1 MKHILFTLLLAS
13 ASISGMAQ
21 NTKTIHGVITDGNGD
36 PVIGATIKVGKQ
48 GTVTDM
54 DGKYTLSVPNG
65 THQVEVSYIGMK
77 TKKVSI
83 KGNKASTTLQEDSKM
98 MDEVVVIG
106 YGSVKKG
113 DVTNAV
119 AKVKGDQLKDR
130 PVSNIASALQGEL
143 AGVEIR
149 TTSGAP
155 GSGVQINV
163 RGATS
168 INESGNSNP
177 LFVVDG
183 VPMDEDFDLVNL
195 NPQDIESIEVLKD
208 ASSSAIY
215 GSRGA
220 NGVVIITS
228 KKGNDEGKVRV
239 NFSADYSLNAP
250 ERYMDIMS
258 PTEWIEWRK
267 KANNVRYVNQY
278 GLKGAKETDTYAE
291 RIAFIGSVSVNYV
304 NDPRW
309 DMPNYGGLSLIDWQ
323 KEIFQTALAQNYN
336 LSVSSGN
343 KASNFRA
350 SLGYVNQEGIV
361 IKTGFE
367 RINLKMS
374 AQTTIKNK
382 LTLGFDLAPQFTVT
396 KGGNVDGKDNT
407 AQQALT
413 LAPVAEAE
421 AGLYTS
427 AQPYT
432 RYLWAGSTIS
442 PIANMEYSSYRDE
455 KIRLNASAF
464 ARYQILPELTTE
476 VLGSWLFVNSERH
489 RFTPSSLNRYWAS
502 YPEGYYSNGNWT
514 GSRSHKY
521 LGQATA
527 TYNKDFGKHHLN
539 VVGGWSV
546 EMTKDGSSFTIGATQ
561 YPNNSLN
568 GGFSDMTTVT
578 LKNVSAVY
586 STEDRLVSYFGRAE
600 YGFDSRYL
608 LNASIRR
615 DGSSRFGKN
624 KKWGTFPAVSG
635 AWRASNEKF
644 WKNSWLVNQ
653 AKLRVSYGVNGSNA
667 IPNNSAYGVLSNS
680 NYSQDGKLTTGFIPG
695 STANDDLG
703 WQKTDSW
710 NAGIDLGL
718 FNNRISLA
726 VDYYMKNIRD
736 MLYQITLPADMGYT
750 RGYTNVGNIRNTGI
764 ELELK
769 TENLTGRLRWTT
781 NFQFSWNKNKVID
794 LGANSTIFTG
804 YDNSTQV
811 IEVGR
816 PAGEYYLYDA
826 VGVYETAEDLKK
838 YPTQTGSVVGSVR
851 YRDVSGPD
859 GVPDGKITEAD
870 RVHMGHPQ
878 PSCTYGMTNTFKY
891 KNWTASFLI
900 TAQTGGKIYG
910 ALGRAFDRQGMGTSV
925 NVLRKWKNMWFSESD
940 PGDGHTPCA
949 MVSGINEEYDN
960 RWLYSSDFIKL
971 KNITLSYNWR
981 MPKKAFISNV
991 RLSASVENVF
1001 MIDSY
1006 DGGYSPE
1013 SNNSSSRIS
1022 SYDYGAY
1029 PMARTFNFGVNI
1041 QF

>member
-77 TKKVSI
+77 TRKVNI
-83 KGNKASTTLQEDSKM
+83 KGDQASATLQEDSKM

-130 PVSNIASALQGEL
+130 PVSNVASALQGEL

-183 VPMDEDFDLVNL
+183 VPMDDDFDLVNL

-228 KKGNDEGKVRV
+228 RKGNDDGKVRV
-239 NFSADYSLNAP
+239 NFSADYSLSAP

-291 RIAFIGSVSVNYV
+291 RIAIIGSVSGNYV

-343 KASNFRA
+343 KNSNFRA

-374 AQTTIKNK
+374 AQTTIKDK

-413 LAPVAEAE
+413 LAPVAEA
-421 AGLYTS
+421 GLYTS

-432 RYLWAGSTIS
+432 RYLWAGSTVS
-442 PIANMEYSSYRDE
+442 PIANMEYSGYRDE

-464 ARYQILPELTTE
+464 ARYQILPELTAE

-502 YPEGYYSNGNWT
+502 YPEGYYSVGNWT

-561 YPNNSLN
+561 YPNNALN

-586 STEDRLVSYFGRAE
+586 NTEDRLVSYFGRAE

-615 DGSSRFGKN
+615 DGSRRFGKN

-653 AKLRVSYGVNGSNA
+653 AKLRISYGVNGSNA

-769 TENLTGRLRWTT
+769 TENLTGKLRWTT

-949 MVSGINEEYDN
+949 WVSGINEEYDN

>member
-1 MKHILFTLLLAS
+1 MKNLLFSILLAS
-13 ASISGMAQ
+13 ATMSGFAQ
-21 NTKTIHGVITDGNGD
+21 NTKTIKGNITDQDGE
-36 PVIGATIKVGKQ
+36 PLIGATVKVGKV
-48 GTVTDM
+48 GTVTDLE
-54 DGKYTLSVPNG
+54 GNYTINVPQNA
-65 THQVEVSYIGMK
+65 TQVEVSYIGMK
-77 TKKVSI
+77 SAKIRI
-83 KGNKASTTLQEDSKM
+83 KGNKANGSLKDDTNM
-98 MDEVVVIG
+98 MDELVVIG

-113 DVTNAV
+113 DITNAV

-143 AGVEIR
+143 AGVEVR

-155 GSGVQINV
+155 GSGVQISV

-177 LFVVDG
+177 LYVVDG

-228 KKGNDEGKVRV
+228 KKGTNDGKVRV
-239 NFSADYSLNAP
+239 NFSADFSLNTP

-258 PTEWIEWRK
+258 PQEWIEWRK

-278 GLKGAKETDTYAE
+278 GLKGAKETDSYAE
-291 RIAFIGSVSVNYV
+291 RLAIIGSASANYI

-323 KEIFQTALAQNYN
+323 KEIFQTAFAQNYN
-336 LSVSSGN
+336 LSVSAGN
-343 KASNFRA
+343 QKSNYRA
-350 SLGYVNQEGIV
+350 SLGYTDQDGIV
-361 IKTGFE
+361 VKTGFK
-367 RINLKMS
+367 RINLKLS
-374 AQTTIKNK
+374 AQTTVKDK

-413 LAPVAEAE
+413 LAPVAEPE
-421 AGLYTS
+421 AGIHTG

-442 PIANMEYSSYRDE
+442 PVSNMEENSYRDE
-455 KIRLNASAF
+455 QVRINSSAF
-464 ARYQILPELTTE
+464 ASYQILPELQAE
-476 VLGSWLFVNSERH
+476 VLGSWLFVNKERH
-489 RFTPSSLNRYWAS
+489 TFTPSTLNRYWAS
-502 YPEGYYSNGNWT
+502 YPEGYYSYGRWS

-521 LGQATA
+521 LGQATM
-527 TYNKDFGKHHLN
+527 TYNKNFGKHHLN

-546 EMTKDGSSFTIGATQ
+546 EMTKDGSSFKINATQ
-561 YPNNSLN
+561 YPNNALH
-568 GGFSDMTTVT
+568 GFSDMTTVT
-578 LKNVSAVY
+578 LQGVSAVY
-586 STEDRLVSYFGRAE
+586 STDDRMVSYFARAE
-600 YGFDSRYL
+600 YGYDSRYL
-608 LNASIRR
+608 LNASLRR

-624 KKWGTFPAVSG
+624 NRWGTFPAVSA

-644 WKNSWLVNQ
+644 WGKNWAVNQ
-653 AKLRVSYGVNGSNA
+653 AKLRVSYGSNGSNA
-667 IPNNSAYGVLSNS
+667 IPVNSAYGLLVNS
-680 NYSQDGKLTTGFIPG
+680 NYSQDGKLLTGFVPG
-695 STANDDLG
+695 STNNDNLG

-718 FNNRISLA
+718 LKNRISLA
-726 VDYYMKNIRD
+726 ADFYVKNIRD
-736 MLYQITLPADMGYT
+736 MLYQITLPATMGYT
-750 RGYTNVGNIRNTGI
+750 RGYTNVGNIRNTGV

-769 TENLTGRLRWTT
+769 TENLTGKLRWTT
-781 NFQFSWNKNKVID
+781 NLQFSWNKNKVIS

-816 PAGEYYLYDA
+816 TAGEYYLYDA
-826 VGVYETAEDLKK
+826 VGVYETEEDLKK
-838 YPTQTGSVVGSVR
+838 YPTQTGSVVGGVR

-878 PSCTYGMTNTFKY
+878 PSCTYGLTNTFKY
-891 KNWTASFLI
+891 KNWTLSFLI

-910 ALGRAFDRQGMGTSV
+910 AIGRAFDRQGMGTSV
-925 NVLRKWKNMWFSESD
+925 NVLKKWKNMWFSETE

-949 MVSGINEEYDN
+949 WLTGINEEYDN

-971 KNITLSYNWR
+971 KNVSLAYNFR
-981 MPKKAFISNV
+981 LPKKSFVSNIRV
-991 RLSASVENVF
+991 NASVENVF

-1029 PMARTFNFGVNI
+1029 PMARTFNLGINLKF
-1041 QF
+1041 

>member
-1 MKHILFTLLLAS
+1 MKHILFTLLFAS

-21 NTKTIHGVITDGNGD
+21 NTKTIQGTITDGNGE
-36 PVIGATIKVGKQ
+36 PVIGATIKVGKL
-48 GTVTDM
+48 GTITDIN
-54 DGKYTLSVPNG
+54 GNYTLSVPNS

-77 TKKVSI
+77 TQKVSI

-228 KKGNDEGKVRV
+228 KKGNDDGKVRV
-239 NFSADYSLNAP
+239 NFSADYSLSAP

-291 RIAFIGSVSVNYV
+291 RIAIIGSVSVNYV

-309 DMPNYGGLSLIDWQ
+309 DMPNYGGLSPIDWQ

-343 KASNFRA
+343 KKSNFRA

-374 AQTTIKNK
+374 AQTTVKDK

-396 KGGNVDGKDNT
+396 KGGNVDGKGNT
-407 AQQALT
+407 AQLALT

-432 RYLWAGSTIS
+432 HYLWAGSAIS

-464 ARYQILPELTTE
+464 ARYQILPELTAE

-502 YPEGYYSNGNWT
+502 YPEGYYSNGSWT

-546 EMTKDGSSFTIGATQ
+546 EMTKDGSSYTIGATQ
-561 YPNNSLN
+561 YPNNALN

-586 STEDRLVSYFGRAE
+586 NTEDRLVSYFGRAE

-644 WKNSWLVNQ
+644 WKNNWLVNQ
-653 AKLRVSYGVNGSNA
+653 AKLRISYGVNGSNS
-667 IPNNSAYGVLSNS
+667 IPSNSAYGILSNS
-680 NYSQDGKLTTGFIPG
+680 NYSQDGKLTTGFILEAPPMMIWDGRRRIHGMPVSTWG
-695 STANDDLG
+695 SSTTAFL
-703 WQKTDSW
+703 WLW
-710 NAGIDLGL
+710 
-718 FNNRISLA
+718 
-726 VDYYMKNIRD
+726 
-736 MLYQITLPADMGYT
+736 ITT
-750 RGYTNVGNIRNTGI
+750 
-764 ELELK
+764 
-769 TENLTGRLRWTT
+769 
-781 NFQFSWNKNKVID
+781 
-794 LGANSTIFTG
+794 
-804 YDNSTQV
+804 
-811 IEVGR
+811 
-816 PAGEYYLYDA
+816 
-826 VGVYETAEDLKK
+826 
-838 YPTQTGSVVGSVR
+838 
-851 YRDVSGPD
+851 
-859 GVPDGKITEAD
+859 
-870 RVHMGHPQ
+870 
-878 PSCTYGMTNTFKY
+878 
-891 KNWTASFLI
+891 
-900 TAQTGGKIYG
+900 
-910 ALGRAFDRQGMGTSV
+910 
-925 NVLRKWKNMWFSESD
+925 
-940 PGDGHTPCA
+940 
-949 MVSGINEEYDN
+949 
-960 RWLYSSDFIKL
+960 
-971 KNITLSYNWR
+971 
-981 MPKKAFISNV
+981 
-991 RLSASVENVF
+991 
-1001 MIDSY
+1001 
-1006 DGGYSPE
+1006 
-1013 SNNSSSRIS
+1013 
-1022 SYDYGAY
+1022 
-1029 PMARTFNFGVNI
+1029 
-1041 QF
+1041 

>member
-1 MKHILFTLLLAS
+1 MKHIVFTLLLAS

-21 NTKTIHGVITDGNGD
+21 NTKTIQGTITDGNGE
-36 PVIGATIKVGKQ
+36 PVIGATIKVGKL
-48 GTVTDM
+48 GTITDIN
-54 DGKYTLSVPNG
+54 GNYTLSVPNS

-77 TKKVSI
+77 TQKVSI

-239 NFSADYSLNAP
+239 NFSADYSLSAP

-291 RIAFIGSVSVNYV
+291 RIAIIGSVSVNYV

-343 KASNFRA
+343 KKSNFRA

-374 AQTTIKNK
+374 AQTTVKDK

-396 KGGNVDGKDNT
+396 KGGNVDGKGNT
-407 AQQALT
+407 AQLALT
-413 LAPVAEAE
+413 LAPVAE

-432 RYLWAGSTIS
+432 RYLWAGSAIS

-464 ARYQILPELTTE
+464 ARYQILPELTAE

-489 RFTPSSLNRYWAS
+489 RFIPSSLNRYWAS
-502 YPEGYYSNGNWT
+502 YPEGYYSDGSWT

-546 EMTKDGSSFTIGATQ
+546 EMTKDGSSYTIGATQ
-561 YPNNSLN
+561 YPNNALN

-586 STEDRLVSYFGRAE
+586 NTEDRLVSYFGRAE

-644 WKNSWLVNQ
+644 WKNNWLVNQ
-653 AKLRVSYGVNGSNA
+653 AKLRISYGVNGSNS
-667 IPNNSAYGVLSNS
+667 IPSNSAYGVLSNS

-804 YDNSTQV
+804 YANSTQV

-816 PAGEYYLYDA
+816 PAGEFYLYYA

-851 YRDVSGPD
+851 YRDISGPN

-878 PSCTYGMTNTFKY
+878 PSCTYGITNSFKY

-940 PGDGHTPCA
+940 PGDGQTPRA
-949 MVSGINEEYDN
+949 WGSGINEEYDS

-971 KNITLSYNWR
+971 KNVTLAYNWL

-1013 SNNSSSRIS
+1013 SNNSTSRIS

>member
-21 NTKTIHGVITDGNGD
+21 NTKTIHGTITDGNGE
-36 PVIGATIKVGKQ
+36 PVIGATVKVGKL

-54 DGKYTLSVPNG
+54 DGNYTLSVPNS

-98 MDEVVVIG
+98 IDEVVVIG

-343 KASNFRA
+343 KKSNFRA

-374 AQTTIKNK
+374 AQTTVKDK

-396 KGGNVDGKDNT
+396 KGGNVDGKGNT
-407 AQQALT
+407 AQLALT
-413 LAPVAEAE
+413 LAPVAEA
-421 AGLYTS
+421 GLYTG

-432 RYLWAGSTIS
+432 RYLWAGSAIS

-464 ARYQILPELTTE
+464 ARYQILPELTVE

-502 YPEGYYSNGNWT
+502 YPEGYYSDGSWT

-546 EMTKDGSSFTIGATQ
+546 EMTKDGSSYTIGATQ
-561 YPNNSLN
+561 YPNNALN

-586 STEDRLVSYFGRAE
+586 NTEDRLVSYFGRAE

-644 WKNSWLVNQ
+644 WKNNWLVNQ
-653 AKLRVSYGVNGSNA
+653 AKLRISYGVNGSNS
-667 IPNNSAYGVLSNS
+667 IPSNSAYGILSNS

-726 VDYYMKNIRD
+726 MDYYMKNIRD

-769 TENLTGRLRWTT
+769 TENLTGRLHWTT

-804 YDNSTQV
+804 YDHSTQV

-838 YPTQTGSVVGSVR
+838 YPTQTGSVVGTVR

-878 PSCTYGMTNTFKY
+878 PSCTYGMTNSFKY

-940 PGDGHTPCA
+940 PGDGHTPRA
-949 MVSGINEEYDN
+949 WGSGINEEYDN

-971 KNITLSYNWR
+971 KNVTLSYNWR

-991 RLSASVENVF
+991 LLSASVENVF

-1013 SNNSSSRIS
+1013 SNNSTSRIS

>member
-1 MKHILFTLLLAS
+1 MKHILFTLLFAS

-21 NTKTIHGVITDGNGD
+21 NTKTIQGTITDGNGE
-36 PVIGATIKVGKQ
+36 PVIGATIKVGKL
-48 GTVTDM
+48 GTITDIN
-54 DGKYTLSVPNG
+54 GNYTLSVPNS

-77 TKKVSI
+77 TQKVSI

-130 PVSNIASALQGEL
+130 PVSNVASALQGEL

-239 NFSADYSLNAP
+239 NFSADYSLSAP

-291 RIAFIGSVSVNYV
+291 RIAIIGSVSVNYV

-343 KASNFRA
+343 KKSNFRA

-374 AQTTIKNK
+374 AQTTVKDK

-396 KGGNVDGKDNT
+396 KGGNVDGKGNT
-407 AQQALT
+407 AQLALT

-432 RYLWAGSTIS
+432 HYLWAGSTIS

-464 ARYQILPELTTE
+464 ARYQILPELTAE

-502 YPEGYYSNGNWT
+502 YPEGYYSNGSWT

-546 EMTKDGSSFTIGATQ
+546 EMTKDGSSYTIGATQ
-561 YPNNSLN
+561 YPNNALN

-586 STEDRLVSYFGRAE
+586 NTEDRLVSYFGRAE

-644 WKNSWLVNQ
+644 WKNNWLVNQ
-653 AKLRVSYGVNGSNA
+653 AKLRISYGVNGSNS
-667 IPNNSAYGVLSNS
+667 IPSNSAYGVLSNS

-710 NAGIDLGL
+710 NVGIDLGL

-804 YDNSTQV
+804 YSNSTQV

-816 PAGEYYLYDA
+816 PAGEFYLYYA

-851 YRDVSGPD
+851 YRDISGPN

-878 PSCTYGMTNTFKY
+878 PSCTYGITNSFKY

-900 TAQTGGKIYG
+900 TAQTGGKI
-910 ALGRAFDRQGMGTSV
+910 
-925 NVLRKWKNMWFSESD
+925 
-940 PGDGHTPCA
+940 
-949 MVSGINEEYDN
+949 
-960 RWLYSSDFIKL
+960 
-971 KNITLSYNWR
+971 
-981 MPKKAFISNV
+981 
-991 RLSASVENVF
+991 
-1001 MIDSY
+1001 
-1006 DGGYSPE
+1006 
-1013 SNNSSSRIS
+1013 
-1022 SYDYGAY
+1022 
-1029 PMARTFNFGVNI
+1029 
-1041 QF
+1041 